1 MNSRLNDRCVE
12 MHTASANAGWW
23 PDEVTPELIATKLML
38 VVTELSEAHDGFVSG
53 EKDQHLPHLDSFAV
67 ELADA
72 RIRIFDLC
80 GKLELP
86 IAWYVER
93 IRQAYEGELTVGDD
107 GQPLPSV
114 VDEVQLIDVVGHIS
128 HAMEG
133 LRKENSARVAYGLAG
148 ALYHIDVIAET
159 YRYDIEDITDQKRD
173 YNAQRADHK
182 PEARAAAGGKKL

>member
-12 MHTASANAGWW
+12 LHTASANAGWW
-23 PDEVTPELIATKLML
+23 PDEVTPELIAAKLML
-38 VVTELSEAHDGFVSG
+38 VVTELSEADEGFCSG
-53 EKDQHLPHLDSFAV
+53 DKDQHLPHLDSFPV

-80 GKLELP
+80 GKLGIP
-86 IAWYVER
+86 IAGFVADPGFATHR
-93 IRQAYEGELTVGDD
+93 IMAAVNCV
-107 GQPLPSV
+107 SK
-114 VDEVQLIDVVGHIS
+114 
-128 HAMEG
+128 AMEG
-133 LRKENSARVAYGLAG
+133 HRKNDRQKLAEGLG
-148 ALYHIDVIAET
+148 EALFVIDALAET